1 MTFLWIFL
9 PVVLLG
15 NLLLGKVFRKIQLQN
30 FWLLLASLFFYAWGE
45 PFYVLLL
52 LVSVVMNWAAGLL
65 LERYTDATGSGAAR
79 KWILAGDVVLNLALL
94 GYFKYCNFFLNTLD
108 HLLPFVKLPRTTI
121 ALPIG
126 ISFFTFQAMSY
137 VIDLYRGRYRA
148 QKNLFNLALY
158 ISFFPQ
164 LIAGPI
170 VKYRDIDTQIMNRE
184 VTTEKMAL
192 GIRRFIY
199 GLGKKVVIA
208 NIMAQSADKIF
219 AIEQGQMTT
228 LAAWLG
234 ALFYTL
240 QIYYDFSGYSD
251 MAIGLG
257 RMFGFEFLENFN
269 YPYIASSVQD
279 FWRRW
284 HISLSSWF
292 KEYLYIPLGGNRKG
306 TMRTY
311 VNLFIVFAVTGLWHG
326 ASWNFVGWGLYH
338 GAFLIIERIG
348 FSKVVEKMG
357 PFKYLYTFLVAMVGW
372 VFFRVESVRYG
383 LHMLRCMFLPFT
395 VAVNGTVALPPETV
409 TSLTVVVC
417 VLAVIGAGP
426 LQRILDVT
434 GGTVPRSPQNG
445 DRGDS
450 PPVTSI
456 TRISTGW
463 KFSVAE
469 MIYCALL
476 LFYVVLLL
484 ANDTYNPFIYYRF

>member
-1 MTFLWIFL
+1 MVFSSMTFLWIFL
-9 PVVLLG
+9 PVVLVV
-15 NLLLGKVFRKIQLQN
+15 NALLERLPGKKIQLQN

-52 LVSVVMNWAAGLL
+52 LVSVVMNWVAGLL
-65 LERYTDATGSGAAR
+65 MERYMER
-79 KWILAGDVVLNLALL
+79 KALILAVDVVLNLALL

-108 HLLPFVKLPRTTI
+108 HLLPFVKLPRTNI

-137 VIDLYRGRYRA
+137 VIDLYRGRYQA

-184 VTTEKMAL
+184 VTLEKFAL
-192 GIRRFIY
+192 GVRRFIY

-219 AIEQGQMTT
+219 EMEVSQLTT
-228 LAAWLG
+228 KAAWLG

-257 RMFGFEFLENFN
+257 KMFGFDFLENFN
-269 YPYIASSVQD
+269 YPYIANSVQD

-306 TMRTY
+306 EARTY
-311 VNLFIVFAVTGLWHG
+311 INLIIVFAVTGLWHG

-338 GAFLIIERIG
+338 GAFLIIERLG
-348 FSKVVEKMG
+348 FNKIVQKMG
-357 PFKYLYTFLVAMVGW
+357 PFRYLYTFLVAMVGW
-372 VFFRVESVRYG
+372 VFFRLESVG
-383 LHMLRCMFLPFT
+383 HALHVLRCMFLPFT
-395 VAVNGTVALPPETV
+395 VATNGTVALPPETV

-417 VLAVIGAGP
+417 LAGILGAGII
-426 LQRILDVT
+426 QRLT
-434 GGTVPRSPQNG
+434 GGEKCDKG
-445 DRGDS
+445 
-450 PPVTSI
+450 
-456 TRISTGW
+456 TGAMSRFW
-463 KFSVAE
+463 KNSVVE
-469 MIYCALL
+469 MIYCGLM
-476 LFYVVLLL
+476 LFYVILLL
-484 ANDTYNPFIYYRF
+484 ANDTYNPFIYFRF